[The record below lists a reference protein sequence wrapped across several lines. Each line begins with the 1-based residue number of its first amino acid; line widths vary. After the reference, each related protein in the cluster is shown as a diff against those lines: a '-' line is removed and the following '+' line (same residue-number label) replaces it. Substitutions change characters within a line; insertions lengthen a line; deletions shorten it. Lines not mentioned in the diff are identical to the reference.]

1 MANELDY
8 VTILPFIAGAATRGL
23 PVKIVGST
31 TKSSGYAIISRPD
44 IDSIKALKGKRIAIN
59 TFGSSADFAIY
70 QLLSRNG
77 LDPNK
82 DVTLQAVAG
91 SPDARFAALVGGSV
105 DATVVNS
112 PFEYRAEQ
120 RGFKTLLSVK
130 ETAEF
135 VRIPIVGLST
145 TQRKIEKE
153 PDEIVR
159 VLRGQRGA
167 ILFLQNQREIGV
179 GLLEKLLKLDHAL
192 QTRAPAVGIQALLE
206 LNHIIVRGLCLGI
219 LADFEQ
225 RVAENSVGVAVVRI
239 HLYGPAR
246 LRRGRTEFVARIE
259 NVSESAHSTK
269 IVRRGVQRFFER
281 LFGTVKIAG
290 FACFPSLA
298 NERIAQSE
306 KRSGVAGI
314 ALEHLLV
321 ITDLLISASLL
332 CKRKFRRQWKNT
344 QRDQNRGDHVDMR
357 TDEGSLM
364 LISAPLQSEMLST

>member
-1 MANELDY
+1 MKLYPRFIIRSVAAFLYFAAALAPANGAELKAINIGWTGGSAWTALPDRIASERGFFEKEGLRVRYIQFQGTNLMLSALMANELDY

-31 TKSSGYAIISRPD
+31 TKASGYAIISRPE

-77 LDPNK
+77 LDPNR

-120 RGFKTLLSVK
+120 KGFKTLLSVK

-179 GLLEKLLKLDHAL
+179 GLLEKLLQLDHAAAERFYGIYRDQYNPDL
-192 QTRAPAVGIQALLE
+192 TAPDAVVEEWIAVGTFRAKE
-206 LNHIIVRGLCLGI
+206 K
-219 LADFEQ
+219 LAVKPQVVYDWSF
-225 RVAENSVGVAVVRI
+225 AER
-239 HLYGPAR
+239 AR
-246 LRRGRTEFVARIE
+246 R
-259 NVSESAHSTK
+259 
-269 IVRRGVQRFFER
+269 
-281 LFGTVKIAG
+281 
-290 FACFPSLA
+290 
-298 NERIAQSE
+298 
-306 KRSGVAGI
+306 
-314 ALEHLLV
+314 
-321 ITDLLISASLL
+321 
-332 CKRKFRRQWKNT
+332 
-344 QRDQNRGDHVDMR
+344 
-357 TDEGSLM
+357 
-364 LISAPLQSEMLST
+364 